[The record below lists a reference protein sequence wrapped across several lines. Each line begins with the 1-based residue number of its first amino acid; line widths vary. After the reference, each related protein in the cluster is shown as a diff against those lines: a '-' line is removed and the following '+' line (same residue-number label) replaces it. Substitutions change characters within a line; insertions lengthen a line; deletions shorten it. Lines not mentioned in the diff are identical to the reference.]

1 MLKYDK
7 TVGINEEYSP
17 KKLSFDLQQN
27 FPNPCNSQM
36 VIDFNV
42 PNREMVVIEVYDVLG
57 GRMKTRVD
65 KILNPGRYSISFDA
79 SGLTSG
85 VYYYSMMIAS
95 QRTTKK
101 MLIIR

>member
-1 MLKYDK
+1 
-7 TVGINEEYSP
+7 
-17 KKLSFDLQQN
+17 
-27 FPNPCNSQM
+27 
-36 VIDFNV
+36 
-42 PNREMVVIEVYDVLG
+42 
-57 GRMKTRVD
+57 MKTLVD